1 MIGTQMNIIN
11 LLNDMIAVYRKH
23 GWELKTALLR
33 PENISVSHD
42 ISLGNAEIRESEI
55 NALWFSRPSHN
66 AAEAWEL
73 RLVAETPY
81 ALFERIDVNESEERR
96 SEVLRKVEQRLRE
109 YVTSS

>member
-1 MIGTQMNIIN
+1 MNINN
-11 LLNDMIAVYRKH
+11 LLNDIIATYRKH
-23 GWELKTALLR
+23 GWELKSALLR
-33 PENISVSHD
+33 PENMQVSND
-42 ISLGNAEIRESEI
+42 LEWREVEIRESEI

>member
-1 MIGTQMNIIN
+1 MNINN
-11 LLNDMIAVYRKH
+11 LLNDIIATYRKH

-33 PENISVSHD
+33 LENMQVSNAID
-42 ISLGNAEIRESEI
+42 WGEAEIRVSEI